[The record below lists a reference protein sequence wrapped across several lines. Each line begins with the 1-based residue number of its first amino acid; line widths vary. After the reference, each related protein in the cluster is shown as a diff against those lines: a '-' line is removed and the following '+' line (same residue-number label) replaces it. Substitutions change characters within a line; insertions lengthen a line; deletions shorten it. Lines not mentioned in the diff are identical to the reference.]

1 VKKIMFNIESVS
13 NLEWCDAEQ
22 TSFRCMV
29 KYAEFSEVLPVGV
42 NGTDPYSH
50 IQELWNKGR
59 AGVYGPI
66 APYIPPPEPPAPPS
80 PEAQPTQTGAEN
92 F

>member
-1 VKKIMFNIESVS
+1 MFTIESVS

-29 KYAEFSEVLPVGV
+29 KYTEFNEVLPVGV

-50 IQELWNKGR
+50 IKELWAKGL
-59 AGVYGPI
+59 AGEYGPI
-66 APYIPPPEPPAPPS
+66 APYVAPPEPPAPPS
-80 PEAQPTQTGAEN
+80 PEEQPAQTGAEN